1 MKILISEIIL
11 NILEVNK
18 YYETFLHSVT
28 ADMVESPSVVY
39 LTVTSINLTNTSLHV
54 LESSCALTLLSGRS
68 TLMREAWEKTQT
80 TVSILRRV
88 PPNILPSPHCPLNCQ
103 SSQCHSDI
111 RLWVNLT
118 TARHSDS
125 SQLAVSNVVVVQSS
139 ENKAT
144 SYDSLYMYSKI

>member
-68 TLMREAWEKTQT
+68 TLMREA
-80 TVSILRRV
+80 
-88 PPNILPSPHCPLNCQ
+88 
-103 SSQCHSDI
+103 
-111 RLWVNLT
+111 
-118 TARHSDS
+118 
-125 SQLAVSNVVVVQSS
+125 
-139 ENKAT
+139 
-144 SYDSLYMYSKI
+144 